1 MTATAKKSKLIKSKM
16 LGIRMTDIELSY
28 FKSRA
33 SDVDKTVSEFA
44 REYLNEVLLGA
55 EKAAEKSSRKWFVRR

>member
-28 FKSRA
+28 LKNRA
-33 SDVDKTVSEFA
+33 SDADKTVSEFA
-44 REYLNEVLLGA
+44 REYLNEILSGA
-55 EKAAEKSSRKWFVRR
+55 EKVAEKTARKWLSL